1 MHYLVRICWW
11 KDILY
16 SWHYFFTP
24 LVYLLP
30 LHVQSNLPTTV
41 SHDNYKKWP
50 LLIDRWPLFR
60 AAETPGF
67 SRYQLRLAFVNRKP
81 LLTGT
86 LMRRFDC
93 TYHFLCSW
101 STGSWHYRLLIYWL
115 PFIIGA
121 NWSKL
126 PTVLVSKF
134 NNNSF
139 YRAIHL
145 LLKNYI
151 LYTIY
156 SFKE

>member
-1 MHYLVRICWW
+1 MKR
-11 KDILY
+11 Y
-16 SWHYFFTP
+16 SIFLALFFYSFSLFIAFTCTIKP
-24 LVYLLP
+24 AYNGQPRQLQKVAF
-30 LHVQSNLPTTV
+30 V
-41 SHDNYKKWP
+41 
-50 LLIDRWPLFR
+50 DRWPLFR
-60 AAETPGF
+60 ATETPGF

-86 LMRRFDC
+86 LMHRFDC

-101 STGSWHYRLLIYWL
+101 NTGSWHCRLLIYWL
-115 PFIIGA
+115 TFIIGA
-121 NWSKL
+121 NWCK
-126 PTVLVSKF
+126 TAYCICIKI

-145 LLKNYI
+145 LLTNFI

>member
-1 MHYLVRICWW
+1 MKR
-11 KDILY
+11 Y
-16 SWHYFFTP
+16 SIFLALFFYSFSLFIAFTCTIKP
-24 LVYLLP
+24 AYNG
-30 LHVQSNLPTTV
+30 QSRQLQKV
-41 SHDNYKKWP
+41 AFV
-50 LLIDRWPLFR
+50 DRRPLFR
-60 AAETPGF
+60 ATETPWF

-145 LLKNYI
+145 LLTNYI